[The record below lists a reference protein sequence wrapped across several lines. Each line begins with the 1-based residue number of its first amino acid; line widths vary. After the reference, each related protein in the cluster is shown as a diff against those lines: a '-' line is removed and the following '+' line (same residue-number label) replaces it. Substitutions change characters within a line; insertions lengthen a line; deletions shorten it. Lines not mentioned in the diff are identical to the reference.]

1 MEISHIQK
9 QPWWTIAVGLASL
22 AVTIIYYESI
32 VHSSQ
37 VDHAEI
43 DIFEIYGW
51 AVVLFGFALTVWAFL
66 KIKRLTKLW
75 LLGLIFLANVFVFYY
90 AFGQVKPLPY
100 QIKFAIT
107 NKTNSE
113 LTQIKVLGNRELK
126 FDNLKPNATVN
137 FIYSDYEENSSIE
150 LVCNY
155 KNKTDAVYL
164 AGGMTSGISEQFRI
178 ILIDENKKLVAN
190 RN

>member
-9 QPWWTIAVGLASL
+9 RPWWTIALGLASL

-32 VHSSQ
+32 VHSSH
-37 VDHAEI
+37 VDHSEI

-51 AVVLFGFALTVWAFL
+51 AVVLVGFTLTVWAFL

-75 LLGLIFLANVFVFYY
+75 LLGLIFLGNVFFFYY
-90 AFGQVKPLPY
+90 AFVQVKPLPY
-100 QIKFAIT
+100 QIKFSIT

-113 LTQIKVLGNRELK
+113 LTQIKVLGNSGLS
-126 FDNLKPNATVN
+126 FDNLKPNETVN
-137 FIYSDYEENSSIE
+137 FIYGDYEENSSIE

-155 KNKTDAVYL
+155 KNKLDTVYL
-164 AGGMTSGISEQFRI
+164 AGGMTNGISERFRI
-178 ILIDENKKLVAN
+178 ILIDENKKLIAN